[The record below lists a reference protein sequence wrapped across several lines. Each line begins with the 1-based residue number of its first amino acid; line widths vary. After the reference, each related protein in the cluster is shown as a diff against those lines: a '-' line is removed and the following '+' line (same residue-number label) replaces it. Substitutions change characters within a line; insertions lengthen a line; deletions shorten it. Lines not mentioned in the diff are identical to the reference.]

1 MFYRLSKD
9 DVFSG
14 SFGRASDGTG
24 ARTAPIYSPAKPK
37 TGKPRRKMIGR
48 LGKGLLLGA
57 VIGAAGAL
65 FALTPLGMAFEE
77 TVGLTWLFKV
87 RGPVD
92 PPREV
97 AVVGIDRASADA
109 LGLQPQPRKWP
120 RSLHARLIDTL
131 VRRGAAVI
139 VFDMILDTPGNPV
152 EDAALAKSIRHAGRV
167 VLFEH
172 LERRLQPLTAA
183 DGTFTAWVST
193 EHLRPPLPY
202 LAEAAR
208 GLAPFPLPRVP
219 ARVNQFWAF
228 KRGAGDVATLPAVAL
243 QVYALD
249 AYERWRAMLR
259 EAGAPDLETLP
270 QGVGELTNA
279 TALREAIGT
288 MRSAFRQ
295 HPDLGLRISE
305 TAVRNNDHWAPS
317 GSGGARPGVLEA
329 LARLY
334 GGADSYHLNF
344 YGPPGHLKTIPYHVL
359 IADNAVATA
368 ADRFDL
374 AGTCVFV
381 GWSELSIAAKEDGF
395 YTVYSRDDGIDLSGV
410 EIAATAFANMLTGTS
425 LRPTSPST
433 TAALL
438 LALGFTV
445 GTGAALLPALAAVP
459 LALAAAALYA
469 VLAQVAFDE
478 ANVWLPMATPLLLQ
492 VPLALFVGT
501 LGQYLFAQRRR
512 RQATRAIGYYL
523 PQAAVRVLTAS
534 DVDPRSINKVA
545 YATCLASDAQGFTTL
560 SETMGP
566 GDSAAFLNEY
576 FDALSEPIDR
586 HQVDVREFRAD
597 GVMCAWTSPEPDPAV
612 RAQACRAAVEAIEAI
627 DRFNRRH
634 APLMLPT
641 RIGLHAGKVFV
652 GHSGGGG
659 RFVYSVVGD
668 IANAASRV
676 EGLNKHVG
684 THLLA
689 TGSVVDGV
697 DDLLVRPLGQFRFVG
712 KTAALPIF
720 EILATNDRASD
731 SQRRLCERFAE
742 ALDVFRAERW
752 TAAADLFEAVL
763 RDHPADGPSRFLL
776 DRCRRYLTTPPPPD
790 GRAVIQM
797 DAK

>member
-1 MFYRLSKD
+1 M
-9 DVFSG
+9 
-14 SFGRASDGTG
+14 T
-24 ARTAPIYSPAKPK
+24 
-37 TGKPRRKMIGR
+37 IGR

-57 VIGAAGAL
+57 VIGVAGAL

-109 LGLQPQPRKWP
+109 LGLPPQPRKWP

-131 VRRGAAVI
+131 VRHGASVI
-139 VFDMILDTPGNPV
+139 VFDLILDAPGNPV
-152 EDAALAKSIRHAGRV
+152 EDATLAKSIRDAGRV

-172 LERRLQPLTAA
+172 LERRLQPLTGA

-193 EHLRPPLPY
+193 EHLRPPLPF

-208 GLAPFPLPRVP
+208 GLGPFPLPRVP
-219 ARVNQFWAF
+219 ARVSQFWAF

-249 AYERWRAMLR
+249 AYERWRAMLQ
-259 EAGAPDLETLP
+259 EVGAPSLDTLP
-270 QGVGELTNA
+270 QDVSELTNA
-279 TALREAIGT
+279 AALREVIGT
-288 MRSAFRQ
+288 VRTTFKQ
-295 HPDLGLRISE
+295 HPEFALRIAE
-305 TAVRNNDHWAPS
+305 TANRSNDHRLAS
-317 GSGGARPGVLEA
+317 GADGGRQGMLDA

-334 GGADSYHLNF
+334 GGDDSYHLNF
-344 YGPPGHLKTIPYHVL
+344 YGPPGHIKTIPYHVL
-359 IADNAVATA
+359 ITDDAVATA
-368 ADRFDL
+368 ADGFDL
-374 AGTCVFV
+374 AGRCVFV
-381 GWSELSIAAKEDGF
+381 GWSELAIAAKEDGF
-395 YTVYSRDDGIDLSGV
+395 YTVFSRDDGIELSGV
-410 EIAATAFANMLTGTS
+410 EIAATAFANMLTGIA

-433 TAALL
+433 TAAMLL
-438 LALGFTV
+438 VLGLVV
-445 GTGAALLPALAAVP
+445 GAGASLLPALAAVP
-459 LALAAAALYA
+459 LVLFAVVLYA
-469 VLAQVAFDE
+469 VAAQLAFNGAH
-478 ANVWLPMATPLLLQ
+478 VWPPMAIPLLLQ
-492 VPLALFVGT
+492 VPMALFAGT

-545 YATCLASDAQGFTTL
+545 YATCLASDAQGFTTV
-560 SETMGP
+560 SETMAP

-597 GVMCAWTSPEPDPAV
+597 GVMCAWTSPEPEPAV

-627 DRFNRRH
+627 DRFNQRH

-641 RIGLHAGKVFV
+641 RIGLHAGEVFV

-659 RFVYSVVGD
+659 RFVYSVIGD

-689 TGSVVDGV
+689 TGSVVDGI
-697 DDLLVRPLGQFRFVG
+697 DDLLVRPLGQFRLVG
-712 KTAALPIF
+712 KTAALPIV
-720 EILATNDRASD
+720 EILATEDRASD
-731 SQRRLCERFAE
+731 TQRRVCERFAE
-742 ALDVFRAERW
+742 ALEVFRAERW
-752 TAAADLFEAVL
+752 AAAADLFEAVL
-763 RDHPADGPSRFLL
+763 RDHPADGPSQFLL
-776 DRCRRYLTTPPPPD
+776 ERCRRYLTTPPPPD
-790 GRAVIQM
+790 ESAVIQM
-797 DAK
+797 EAK

>member
-1 MFYRLSKD
+1 
-9 DVFSG
+9 
-14 SFGRASDGTG
+14 
-24 ARTAPIYSPAKPK
+24 
-37 TGKPRRKMIGR
+37 MIGR
-48 LGKGLLLGA
+48 IGKGLLLGA

-92 PPREV
+92 PPNRV
-97 AVVGIDRASADA
+97 AVVGIDRASAEA
-109 LGLQPQPRKWP
+109 LGLPPQPRKWP
-120 RSLHARLIDTL
+120 RSLHAQLIDTL
-131 VRRGAAVI
+131 VRRGASVI
-139 VFDMILDTPGNPV
+139 VFDMILDAPGNPV
-152 EDAALAKSIRHAGRV
+152 EDAALAASIRDAGRV

-172 LERRLQPLTAA
+172 LERRLQPLTGA

-193 EHLRPPLPY
+193 ERLRPPLPF

-228 KRGAGDVATLPAVAL
+228 KQGAGDVATLPAVAL
-243 QVYALD
+243 QVYGLG

-259 EAGAPDLETLP
+259 EAGAPNIETLP
-270 QGVGELTNA
+270 QGLSALTNA
-279 TALREAIGT
+279 AVLREAIGT
-288 MRSAFRQ
+288 MRAAFRQ
-295 HPDLGLRISE
+295 VPDLGPRIAE
-305 TAVRNNDHWAPS
+305 AAVRDNDHPAADDVT
-317 GSGGARPGVLEA
+317 GERRGVLEA

-334 GGADSYHLNF
+334 GGGDSYHLNF
-344 YGPPGHLKTIPYHVL
+344 YGPPGHIETIPYHLL
-359 IADNAVATA
+359 IADDAPATTA
-368 ADRFDL
+368 ERLEF
-374 AGTCVFV
+374 AGKCVFV
-381 GWSELSIAAKEDGF
+381 GWSELAIAAKEDGF
-395 YTVYSRDDGIDLSGV
+395 YTVFSRDDGIDLSGV
-410 EIAATAFANMLTGTS
+410 EIAATAFANLLEGTS
-425 LRPTSPST
+425 LRPTSPLT

-438 LALGFTV
+438 LAFGLAI

-459 LALAAAALYA
+459 LALVAVALYAAAA
-469 VLAQVAFDE
+469 QFAFDE
-478 ANVWLPMATPLLLQ
+478 AHVWAPMATPLLVQ
-492 VPLALFVGT
+492 APLALFAGT
-501 LGQYLFAQRRR
+501 LGQYLLAQRRR

-534 DVDPRSINKVA
+534 DVDPRSINRVA
-545 YATCLASDAQGFTTL
+545 YATCLASDAQGFTAFA
-560 SETMGP
+560 ETMGP
-566 GDSAAFLNEY
+566 GGSAAFLNEY

-586 HQVDVREFRAD
+586 QNVDVREFRAD
-597 GVMCAWTSPEPDPAV
+597 GVMCAWTSEEPDPAV
-612 RAQACRAAVEAIEAI
+612 RARACRAAVEAIEAI
-627 DRFNRRH
+627 DRFNERH
-634 APLMLPT
+634 APLKLPT
-641 RIGLHAGKVFV
+641 RIGLHAGEVFV

-697 DDLLVRPLGQFRFVG
+697 DDLLLRPLGQFRFVG
-712 KTAALPIF
+712 KTNALPIF
-720 EILATNDRASD
+720 EILATKDRAGE

-752 TAAADLFEAVL
+752 AAAADLFEAIL

-776 DRCRRYLTTPPPPD
+776 DRCRRYRTAPPPAD
-790 GRAVIQM
+790 AGSVIQM
-797 DAK
+797 EAK